1 MVRAM
6 VTQQYTYAYG
16 AVSPVDGRFDS
27 LILPWV
33 SGKCMQ
39 LFLDEMA
46 VRYPDENIVMVLD
59 GTKIK
64 RLNWLK
70 TYEPYFSRRIHPNSI
85 RRNMFGMNSAKSSFT
100 TVHSIAW
107 TPWKCAWKRA

>member
-33 SGKCMQ
+33 SGECMQ
-39 LFLDEMA
+39 LFLNEMA
-46 VRYPDENIVMVLD
+46 ARYPDENIVMLLD
-59 GTKIK
+59 GAGWHKNQEIELADNLRTVFLLPYSLE
-64 RLNWLK
+64 LNPETMRSITEWSSILIQ
-70 TYEPYFSRRIHPNSI
+70 YLIRI
-85 RRNMFGMNSAKSSFT
+85 
-100 TVHSIAW
+100 
-107 TPWKCAWKRA
+107 